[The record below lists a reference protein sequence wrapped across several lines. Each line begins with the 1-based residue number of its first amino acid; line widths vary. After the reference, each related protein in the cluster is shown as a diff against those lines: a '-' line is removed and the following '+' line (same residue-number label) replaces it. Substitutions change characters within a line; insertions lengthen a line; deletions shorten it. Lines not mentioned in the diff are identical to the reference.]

1 MRILH
6 NDVDPSV
13 SAVEPDI
20 ADLARLYAY
29 PEGRSW
35 LRANMVSTLDG
46 AATGADGRSG
56 SINDAADRQ
65 VFQVLRALT
74 DAVVV
79 GAGTAR
85 AEGYAPASP
94 PSGDLAA
101 LRQGRAA
108 APAIVVVSRSGAVP
122 TGLRAPR
129 EGAGEQHGAV
139 LLATCDAAGP
149 AALDTAR
156 QALGEGN
163 VLVHGGEDVDLAA
176 VTSSLVERGM
186 GRMLCEGG
194 PHLLRDMTA
203 AGLLDELCLT
213 VVPRLVAG
221 DHTRILAGGAVDTR
235 LEPRLLLD
243 AGGTLLGRWQLA

>member
-13 SAVEPDI
+13 ATVEPGI

-29 PEGRSW
+29 PEGRPW

-56 SINDAADRQ
+56 SINDDADRQ

-74 DAVVV
+74 DVVVV

-85 AEGYAPASP
+85 VEGYGPTSP

-101 LRQGRAA
+101 LRLGRAP
-108 APAIVVVSRSGAVP
+108 APSMVVVSRSGAVP
-122 TGLRAPR
+122 TRLLTPR
-129 EGAGEQHGAV
+129 EGKAEQGAV
-139 LLATCDAAGP
+139 LLATCHGAGTV
-149 AALDTAR
+149 ALDTAR
-156 QALGEGN
+156 EALGEGN
-163 VLVHGGEDVDLAA
+163 VLVHGAEEVDLAA
-176 VTSSLVERGM
+176 VTSHLVQRGM
-186 GRMLCEGG
+186 ARMLCEGG
-194 PHLLRDMTA
+194 PHLLRDMAA

-221 DHTRILAGGAVDTR
+221 DHTRVLAGGAVDTR

-243 AGGTLLGRWQLA
+243 AGGTLLGRWQVT